1 MEQSGLM
8 AMNKSSTYISFYNK
22 RGTIR
27 IFKKTIR
34 LLGSPK
40 FIRFQIHH
48 EKQMLLLEPYG
59 KITFTSFRVPQ
70 NLNDDNGKLDIYS
83 KSFTHLISKVM
94 GWDANQSYRV
104 IGETDEIK
112 KNVIFDLTRAEIIA
126 EENSVNTFSRLY
138 AEHRVKEKLD
148 GQF

>member
-1 MEQSGLM
+1 
-8 AMNKSSTYISFYNK
+8 MNKSSTYISFYNK

-40 FIRFQIHH
+40 FIRFRIHH

-59 KITFTSFRVPQ
+59 KIAFTSFRVPQ

-83 KSFTHLISKVM
+83 KSFTQLISKVM
-94 GWDANQSYRV
+94 GWNVNQSYRV
-104 IGETDEIK
+104 VGEIDEIK
-112 KNVIFDLTRAEIIA
+112 KNVIFDLTRAEIIT
-126 EENSVNTFSRLY
+126 EENSVNNFSRLY
-138 AEHRVKEKLD
+138 AEHRAKEKLD
-148 GQF
+148 G